1 MGETDAFTLLT
12 IACLTVVTVL
22 TRCFF
27 FLSDKPWSLPGW
39 AQRGLQ
45 YAPIAALG
53 AVIGPELALSGG
65 QFSLSLT
72 DARLYAALAA
82 VAFVFWR
89 RNTGYAMPG
98 AIAVGMA
105 VFLPLH
111 LLLKW

>member
-1 MGETDAFTLLT
+1 MSGTDWWTLLVIVGLT
-12 IACLTVVTVL
+12 ATTVIA
-22 TRCFF
+22 RCFF
-27 FLSDKPWSLPGW
+27 YLSNKAWPMPAW

-105 VFLPLH
+105 IYLPLH
-111 LLLKW
+111 LWLKW